1 MLGILAPTKA
11 TASPALETIAYRI
24 DGDDLIVWVNDA
36 WERSADANGWAGRDA
51 VLGRSLWESIAGAE
65 TSLLWRELVTR
76 ARRGVAINVPF
87 RCDAPE
93 ARRYLE
99 LSLTQDGSGAI
110 EFTSTTTAIVERDPI
125 ALMAAHYQPGEPLR
139 CCSWCKRFDTDG
151 WVEVEEAIARLGLLE
166 HESRAVTHAMCA
178 ECESRVRSSA
188 GL

>member
-1 MLGILAPTKA
+1 MSRIVQTAQAIAPTA
-11 TASPALETIAYRI
+11 AETIAYRI
-24 DGDDLIVWVNDA
+24 DGDDVIVWVNDA
-36 WERSADANGWAGRDA
+36 WERFADTNGWARGDA

-87 RCDAPE
+87 RCDAPD

-99 LSLTQDGSGAI
+99 LSLTPGGSGAL
-110 EFTSTTTAIVERDPI
+110 EFCSTTTAIEERDPI
-125 ALMAAHYQPGEPLR
+125 ALMAAHYEPGEPLR

-151 WVEVEEAIARLGLLE
+151 WVEVEEAVARLGLLE

-178 ECESRVRSSA
+178 ECESRVRNSA